1 MCSRY
6 EISATA
12 REIMKA
18 LSLKSP
24 PPLPNMLVIRPTD
37 VALIV
42 MEGNTAVLQPWG
54 LNVDWTKQP
63 MINARSETLTE
74 KPTFRGLLEQRCL
87 IPVSAYFEW
96 RKLEDGSKC
105 KNTITASDTSVMTMA
120 GLTDGTRFTMITCDP
135 SPAIAHIHNRMPVIL
150 EADAASYWMT
160 DASFD
165 GASSLL
171 TPYMGSLQLEEEMPE
186 PPAQSDL
193 FA

>member
-1 MCSRY
+1 
-6 EISATA
+6 
-12 REIMKA
+12 MKA

-24 PPLPNMLVIRPTD
+24 PPLPNMPIIRPTD

-42 MEGNTAVLQPWG
+42 TGGNATVLQPWG

-74 KPTFRGLLEQRCL
+74 KPTFQGLLKQRCL

-96 RKLEDGSKC
+96 RKLEDGSKR
-105 KNTITASDTSVMTMA
+105 KNTIMAADKSVMTMA

-135 SPAIAHIHNRMPVIL
+135 SPSIAHIHNRMPVIL
-150 EADAASYWMT
+150 ETDAASHWMS

-165 GASSLL
+165 GVSSLL
-171 TPYMGSLQLEEEMPE
+171 TPYVGSLAFEEDVPE
-186 PPAQSDL
+186 PPAQSD
-193 FA
+193 FFS

>member
-6 EISATA
+6 EISVTA

-24 PPLPNMLVIRPTD
+24 PPLPNMPIIRPTD

-42 MEGNTAVLQPWG
+42 TGGNATVLQPWG

-74 KPTFRGLLEQRCL
+74 KPTFQGLLKQRCL

-96 RKLEDGSKC
+96 RKLEDGSKR
-105 KNTITASDTSVMTMA
+105 KNTIMAADKSVMTMA

-135 SPAIAHIHNRMPVIL
+135 SPSIAHIHNRMPVIL
-150 EADAASYWMT
+150 EADAASHWMS

-165 GASSLL
+165 GVSSLL
-171 TPYMGSLQLEEEMPE
+171 TPYVGSLAFEEDVPE
-186 PPAQSDL
+186 PPAQSD
-193 FA
+193 FFS

>member
-24 PPLPNMLVIRPTD
+24 PPLANMLVIRPTD

-96 RKLEDGSKC
+96 RELEDGSKR

-171 TPYMGSLQLEEEMPE
+171 TPYMGSLQFEEDVPE
-186 PPAQSDL
+186 PPA
-193 FA
+193 